1 MGAESLIAELR
12 DLVTCRCSPDY
23 TKRGLRD
30 PACNCDTAPALDAL
44 AARLAECEANLAQA
58 IADLLAERAAKTII
72 GQSYESERTAR
83 EAAEALVAGLREQ
96 HARDSAELRILC
108 GAKDAYRA
116 EAVANMAAAAAQA
129 QRAERAESAIER
141 VRGCLEEIVTGGW
154 LDDGSRESN
163 AMRAKAADI
172 LRAVGEGE

>member
-12 DLVTCRCSPDY
+12 DLVTCRCSADY

-83 EAAEALVAGLREQ
+83 EAAEADARRLAFALVEYRQAM
-96 HARDSAELRILC
+96 ARL
-108 GAKDAYRA
+108 
-116 EAVANMAAAAAQA
+116 
-129 QRAERAESAIER
+129 
-141 VRGCLEEIVTGGW
+141 
-154 LDDGSRESN
+154 
-163 AMRAKAADI
+163 AADDFDCDDYMREI
-172 LRAVGEGE
+172 FELADVGAHAALNHDGGANGRIR